1 MVYAWF
7 PYSSG
12 GTFVMSQDQSFADLM
27 ARLRVGEPDAATEVF
42 NHFAGRLVE
51 LARSRID
58 ERLRRK
64 VDSEYVI
71 QSVFCSFFTQQAQG
85 KFNAKSWPELWSL
98 LVVMTIR
105 KCGGRLDY
113 FFAARRD
120 VRQEV

>member
-1 MVYAWF
+1 
-7 PYSSG
+7 
-12 GTFVMSQDQSFADLM
+12 MSQDQSFADLM
-27 ARLRVGEPDAATEVF
+27 ARLRAREADAATEIF
-42 NHFAGRLVE
+42 NHFAGRLVA
-51 LARSRID
+51 LARSRMD

-64 VDSEYVI
+64 VDPEDVI
-71 QSVFCSFFTQQAQG
+71 QSVFRSFFTRQAQG
-85 KFNAKSWPELWSL
+85 EFDAQSWPELWSL